1 MPPSPTRVMNFSSLR
16 IGLAAAA
23 LSSVALASPLLAQGG
38 TKAKPSTKPSA
49 KPAASA
55 LKPLAGSWVGT
66 ATVPMP
72 DTSIVVPV
80 FYTFVDGPSGVSG
93 TAMVPGQGNGP
104 ISNVVRSGDNI
115 RFRVTVKQT
124 TKEGVE
130 KTALLEHDVKFAA
143 DGAIEGMVNYENK
156 PVAKIRILQNKAT
169 PKK

>member
-1 MPPSPTRVMNFSSLR
+1 MNFSSLR
-16 IGLAAAA
+16 LGLAAAVLS
-23 LSSVALASPLLAQGG
+23 LSSLAVSSTAFAQSGP
-38 TKAKPSTKPSA
+38 KA
-49 KPAASA
+49 KPAAKTSATTA
-55 LKPLAGSWVGT
+55 LKPIAGSWVGT

-80 FYTFVDGPSGVSG
+80 FYTFVDGPNGVSG

-104 ISNVVRSGDNI
+104 ISNVVRNGDNM

-156 PVAKIRILQNKAT
+156 PVAKIRITQNKAT